1 MSVSNHPA
9 FSALQR
15 LGVAGIQPKKPVLDS
30 AGGKPG
36 DKPTFDDAAAAQ
48 FTVSE
53 IRMAAVAAVQEWAR
67 TTSDALGSGETMIDR
82 FMALMVGVADD
93 NKDGEIT
100 PDEEAV
106 ITVAMEAA
114 GDFLAKKGV
123 SEEDIA
129 AILNDDG
136 DAASAAD
143 RALDLVKG
151 ESAGDEEAEGE
162 EVDNFT
168 FDSDSQSS
176 VFDSVGE
183 TLDAVYRKKTVIRGG
198 RKVRVNKRVSGTV
211 RLSAAQKVAIRKAV
225 MKSHTASA
233 RVNRMKSVRMRSR
246 MGLK

>member
-1 MSVSNHPA
+1 MSISSHPA
-9 FSALQR
+9 FNALR
-15 LGVAGIQPKKPVLDS
+15 SLGVAGIQPKPVLDS
-30 AGGKPG
+30 AKSTPV
-36 DKPTFDDAAAAQ
+36 FDEAGAAQ
-48 FTVSE
+48 FTVNE
-53 IRMAAVAAVQEWAR
+53 IRMAAVASMQEWAR
-67 TTSDALGSGETMIDR
+67 TTSDGMGDGETMVDR
-82 FMALMVGVADD
+82 FMALMVGIADA

-114 GDFLAKKGV
+114 GDYLVKRGV
-123 SEEDIA
+123 SEEDVA

-136 DAASAAD
+136 DAAGAAD
-143 RALDLVKG
+143 RALDLLKG
-151 ESAGDEEAEGE
+151 ETPADEEAEGE

-168 FDSDSQSS
+168 FDAESQAS

-198 RKVRVNKRVSGTV
+198 RKVRVNKRVSGSV
-211 RLSAAQKVAIRKAV
+211 HLSAAQKVAIRKAV

-233 RVNRMKSVRMRSR
+233 RVNRMKSVRMRTK